1 MYERKRQ
8 LESIGIIENDPAKI
22 KKIFETQQSKLIKSK
37 EREAQKQAKHKVIQ
51 EELSKVES
59 FLQQSRKAGKG
70 KSMQSQYAYS
80 QLLQGKQ
87 EKLAEY

>member
-22 KKIFETQQSKLIKSK
+22 KKIFETQQSKLIKSR

-59 FLQQSRKAGKG
+59 FLKQSRKAGKG